1 MVIPPPVAASPLP
14 PGGATLADRRSRIRG
29 VCAGGGRTSSAA
41 LARPRAFAAALVV
54 AVAVGLGSAPAPA
67 SAAWWTPFM
76 PWSWFASQEDPLVNV
91 VRDPHYGDTLFHFYQ
106 SHYFTSI
113 TGLMVSQHFDRVSNH
128 ADEAEVLRGG
138 LLLSY
143 GLHREAGQIFAQLID
158 KGAAPPVRAR
168 AWYYLAKIRY
178 QRGFLDDAEDALG
191 RIEVRLP
198 AELDDDRV
206 LLHANVLMARGAY
219 ADAVTVL
226 NDIAEDPAAKPTR
239 KQRNAPPPTTTV
251 SARQIG
257 RYNLG
262 VAMVKN
268 GDVAGGAALLDA
280 IGRAPAANE
289 EARSLRDRANLAL
302 GFAALQDNRPADAR
316 AVLQRVRLSSLHANN
331 ALLGFGWAADAMK
344 EPREALVPWNEL
356 VGRDPSDAAVLEA
369 RIAVPYALA
378 SLGAYGQSLDSYNQA
393 IDSFVTETGALDESI
408 AAVRGG
414 KLIDGLL
421 ERNPGEEM
429 GWFWS
434 IGALPELPHASH
446 LKLVLAKHEFQE
458 AFKNYRDLRFLEQNL
473 DGWRDKLGVYDD
485 MLANRKRAFD
495 ERLPKTREQQGGL
508 GIDKLQARRD
518 RLSSELSN
526 AEAAEDGVAFADDKE
541 RELQARLASI
551 REVLGR
557 LDQTALEADDA
568 RVRDAAKE
576 RARLAAGVLTWNLA
590 QQHKPRLWEAQKAM
604 KTTDAELAEA
614 IRRDAALAQAAR
626 DEPLRFADF
635 AKRLAELDGRV
646 KALIPRVAAL
656 GREQQGEVQEL
667 AVAELAA
674 QKERLAAY
682 SMQARFAV
690 AQLYDR
696 ANDPSAGKGKD
707 APAAAEAKP

>member
-1 MVIPPPVAASPLP
+1 VKLLRHRLASGLAA
-14 PGGATLADRRSRIRG
+14 
-29 VCAGGGRTSSAA
+29 CA
-41 LARPRAFAAALVV
+41 LAL
-54 AVAVGLGSAPAPA
+54 PA
-67 SAAWWTPFM
+67 SAATWYLPWT
-76 PWSWFASQEDPLVNV
+76 WFYGDEPQLANV

-113 TGLMVSQHFDRVSNH
+113 TGLMVSQHFDRVSKH

-143 GLHREAGQIFAQLID
+143 GLHREAGQIFAQLIE

-178 QRGFLDDAEDALG
+178 QRGFLADAEDALG
-191 RIEVRLP
+191 RIETRLP
-198 AELDDDRV
+198 PELDDDRV
-206 LLHANVLMARGAY
+206 LLHANVLMARGAF

-226 NDIAEDPAAKPTR
+226 NDIAAEDKTKAK
-239 KQRNAPPPTTTV
+239 KKDKNAPLDTKV
-251 SARQIG
+251 SPRQIA

-268 GDVAGGAALLDA
+268 GDIAAGSALLDE
-280 IGRAPAANE
+280 IGRASAANE
-289 EARSLRDRANLAL
+289 EQRSLRDRANLAL

-316 AVLQRVRLSSLHANN
+316 AVLQRVRLASMHANN
-331 ALLGFGWAADAMK
+331 ALLGFGWAADSLK
-344 EPREALVPWNEL
+344 EPREALVPWTEL
-356 VGRDPSDAAVLEA
+356 MGRDPSDAAVLEA

-393 IDSFVTETGALDESI
+393 IDSFGAENTALDESI
-408 AAVRGG
+408 SAVRAG
-414 KLIDGLL
+414 KLVDGLI

-429 GWFWS
+429 GWFWA
-434 IGALPELPHASH
+434 IGELPELPHASH

-458 AFKNYRDLRFLEQNL
+458 AFKNYRDLRFLSGNL
-473 DGWRDKLGVYDD
+473 DAWRDKLVVFDA
-485 MLANRKRAFD
+485 MLGNRKRAFD

-508 GIDKLQARRD
+508 GIAKLQAQRD
-518 RLSSELSN
+518 QL
-526 AEAAEDGVAFADDKE
+526 AAELARAEEAGDGVALADEKE
-541 RELQARLASI
+541 RELQAKLAGI
-551 REVLGR
+551 QEVLGK
-557 LDQTALEADDA
+557 LNETALDPESAQ
-568 RVRDAAKE
+568 VRESAKE

-590 QQHKPRLWEAQKAM
+590 QQHKPRLWDAQKAM
-604 KTTDAELAEA
+604 KITDAELAEA
-614 IRRDAALAQAAR
+614 TRRDAALAQAAR
-626 DEPLRFADF
+626 DEPQRFADF

-656 GREQQGEVQEL
+656 SREQQGEVQEL
-667 AVAELAA
+667 AVAELVT

-696 ANDPSAGKGKD
+696 ATDPAAGKAKD
-707 APAAAEAKP
+707 AGAPEAQGAKP

>member
-1 MVIPPPVAASPLP
+1 VATAL
-14 PGGATLADRRSRIRG
+14 
-29 VCAGGGRTSSAA
+29 CALSA
-41 LARPRAFAAALVV
+41 L
-54 AVAVGLGSAPAPA
+54 PA
-67 SAAWWTPFM
+67 SAATWYLPWT
-76 PWSWFASQEDPLVNV
+76 WFASAEDPLVNV

-143 GLHREAGQIFAQLID
+143 GLHREAGQIFAQLIE

-178 QRGFLDDAEDALG
+178 QRGFLADAEDALG
-191 RIEVRLP
+191 RIDVRLP
-198 AELDDDRV
+198 PALDDDRV

-226 NDIAEDPAAKPTR
+226 NDIGAEDKAPKAK
-239 KQRNAPPPTTTV
+239 KNAPPETQV
-251 SARQIG
+251 SARQIA

-262 VAMVKN
+262 VALVKN
-268 GDVAGGAALLDA
+268 GDVAGGSALLDA

-289 EARSLRDRANLAL
+289 EQRSLRDRANLAL
-302 GFAALQDNRPADAR
+302 GFAALQDDRPADAR
-316 AVLQRVRLSSLHANN
+316 AVLQRVRLASLHANK
-331 ALLGFGWAADAMK
+331 ALLGFGWAADSMK
-344 EPREALVPWNEL
+344 EPREALVPWTEL
-356 VGRDPSDAAVLEA
+356 VGRDPSDSAVLEA

-378 SLGAYGQSLDSYNQA
+378 SLGAYGQSLDRYNEA
-393 IDSFVTETGALDESI
+393 IDSFVSETGALDESI
-408 AAVRGG
+408 ASVRAG
-414 KLIDGLL
+414 KLVDGLL

-434 IGALPELPHASH
+434 IGELPELPHASH

-458 AFKNYRDLRFLEQNL
+458 AFKNYRDLRFLEKNL
-473 DGWRDKLGVYDD
+473 DGWRDKLVVYED
-485 MLANRKRAFD
+485 MLGNRKRAFD

-508 GIDKLQARRD
+508 GIAQVQSRRDKLAA
-518 RLSSELSN
+518 ELS
-526 AEAAEDGVAFADDKE
+526 AAEEAADGVAFADDKE
-541 RELQARLASI
+541 RELQARLAGI
-551 REVLGR
+551 QEVLGK
-557 LDQTALEADDA
+557 LNETALDADSA
-568 RVRDAAKE
+568 KIRDNAKE
-576 RARLAAGVLTWNLA
+576 RARLAAGALTWNLA
-590 QQHKPRLWEAQKAM
+590 QEHKPRLWGAQKAL
-604 KTTDAELAEA
+604 KVADAELAEA
-614 IRRDAALAQAAR
+614 SRRDAALAQAAR
-626 DEPLRFADF
+626 DEPARFADF

-667 AVAELAA
+667 AVAELVT

-696 ANDPSAGKGKD
+696 ANDPNAGKSKD
-707 APAAAEAKP
+707 AAPAEPKGAKP